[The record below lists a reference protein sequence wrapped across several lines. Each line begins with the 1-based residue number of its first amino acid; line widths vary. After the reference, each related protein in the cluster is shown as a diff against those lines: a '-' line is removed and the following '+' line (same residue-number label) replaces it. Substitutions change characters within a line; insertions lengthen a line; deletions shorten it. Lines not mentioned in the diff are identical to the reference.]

1 VKQLAD
7 DLGILLNGVAAG
19 SPALQG
25 SLANFRPYQDN
36 IEEDPYAGVLT
47 YNCTLTLPEIVF
59 LVGHE
64 IAHCILHKEHTFC
77 HGNDLDELASGTPP
91 VVGQVEVYNPRN
103 MRERDANIF
112 ALELLMPHGELRYEY
127 LRRVEAK
134 VLEGLEYNTVVEDLA
149 AFFGVEPRQVL
160 AQLINSFLTPVP
172 PVPDASFL
180 TAQDTTKADKLPAQG
195 DFQIEVAASA
205 PSVHISEISAP
216 QGLEAS
222 DSRNATGP
230 TEAYDIDSEQVTAA
244 HSSTPR
250 LVIAG
255 PGSGKTSALVERVRY
270 LIQDEH
276 IPPGRILVLTFS
288 NKAANQLRSRLDL
301 KGLAVEEMKIA
312 TFHAYGLDF
321 LRMYWTACDLPK
333 DFRLL
338 DPARAGLFLED
349 IHDYLPGG
357 FYVPDEGSTH
367 YFDKLLEDISRA
379 KDDLRTPEDYALA
392 VSEMQQLEGDDEPKY
407 SDEDIAR
414 SVERAGIYRVYEEHK
429 RQRGRVDYGDL
440 VMLPVWSL
448 RNRTDLRREVQG
460 LYDHVLVDEYQDI
473 NFASG
478 ELLRLLTSPQ
488 YGGRGNLWAVGDIH
502 QSIYRFRG
510 AFPDRAGPQAFT
522 EDYRHTSTIGGTG
535 AEFVHELE
543 NNYRS
548 VEPIVELANHLRDS
562 MQQGATRRLKAMRKM
577 PQDNSIEASM
587 PAPTEPVLYLT
598 EFESTEEELAAVISS
613 IRDRYE
619 SGLPYSA
626 HAILCRVNDQADAA
640 ARALTEA
647 GIPVTRVG
655 DFYNRPEVQEVVS
668 VVSALAR
675 GARLPLFTLARKQPG
690 LNRVL
695 EIGDELNLAPL
706 QAIRDPRVLNLLG
719 ADERGAMDRLSVML
733 YSLASARSVWG
744 LMVSYIFGWS
754 ALISELFQ
762 TGVSGA
768 QRQEA
773 RQALYA
779 LGQLLLIAY
788 AFDIEEEEAA
798 ALAATVDRN
807 GGANPKSPEAISASR
822 NRMRNRLKRFMRYYN
837 ALIVSR
843 TRVDV
848 DAEPEPDE
856 LFHSPLGGSGEVSQ
870 TQDSERS
877 HSNRHIHAG
886 SASSTPLTNS
896 REAPAVIEAGGH
908 APGAVSVMTMH
919 AAKGLE
925 FRSVYLVGLHHNTP
939 RKDVLSPAPP
949 GFRRAYQEGG
959 EQDDKALL
967 YVAVTRAM
975 ERLSISWARYET
987 SVAQT
992 REPDSDSTALPEEG
1006 VLPNAAPPATPGAAH
1021 RVASPSW
1028 TPRTTR
1034 SGNSNNSREMSGR
1047 SAGRAH
1053 ARVLDPVYE
1062 FKERKPE
1069 YWGSL
1074 LDKSAP
1080 SRAAAPIAIFSS
1092 VSRARLEGS
1101 SIHADLSKRD
1111 EFDYWELREYDKCP
1125 RKRYYKYDHRCLG
1138 RQDSSKSNYYRGI
1151 KSAHRELVLGL
1162 VETGLLPEQA
1172 RLLHAYAEAWPTY
1185 YSARMPVP
1193 GETEGS
1199 EVVDSRELGGAVQ
1212 EHPTSSYISP
1222 ETSDDEASA
1231 TIDEDEDE
1239 PDHWWRRGI
1248 RVLDKI
1254 YEHYSQQA
1262 ETHQYTPVSIEHRV
1276 SVALQSC
1283 RVGFTI
1289 DRAEVDRTGNKRLV
1303 LTYVGN
1309 LQQDE
1314 LDRDTDLYRLLS
1326 LYALSEENERD
1337 SAEIVVEVIGLHGVR
1352 HFVADKA
1359 YKKAAAYRKRERGE
1373 SKAVNLLCKLEE
1385 SAHGIRSGMTDPK
1398 RDYHCFTC
1406 AFYPLICPMPLAVLD
1421 ES

>member
-1 VKQLAD
+1 MTQLAD
-7 DLGILLNGVAAG
+7 ELGISLNGVAAD

-25 SLANFRPYQDN
+25 SLANFRPYLDN
-36 IEEDPYAGVLT
+36 TDEDPFAGVLT

-91 VVGQVEVYNPRN
+91 LTGQVEVYNPHN

-134 VLEGLEYNTVVEDLA
+134 ILEGLEYNTVVEDLA
-149 AFFGVEPRQVL
+149 DFFGVEPRRVL

-195 DFQIEVAASA
+195 DLQIEVAASTS
-205 PSVHISEISAP
+205 PVHISGISAP
-216 QGLEAS
+216 EGLKAT
-222 DSRNATGP
+222 DSRNAAGP

-255 PGSGKTSALVERVRY
+255 PGSGKTSALVERARY

-288 NKAANQLRSRLDL
+288 NKAANELRNRLDL
-301 KGLAVEEMKIA
+301 HGLAVEEMKIA

-357 FYVPDEGSTH
+357 FYVPDEGSTQ

-392 VSEMQQLEGDDEPKY
+392 VSEMQQIEGDDEPKY

-414 SVERAGIYRVYEEHK
+414 SIERAGIYRVYEEHK

-440 VMLPVWSL
+440 VMLPVWLL
-448 RNRTDLRREVQG
+448 RSRTDLRREVQG

-488 YGGRGNLWAVGDIH
+488 YGGRGNLWAVGDIY

-510 AFPDRAGPQAFT
+510 AFPDQAGPQAFT
-522 EDYRHTSTIGGTG
+522 ADYRHTSTTGGTG
-535 AEFVHELE
+535 ADFIHELE

-562 MQQGATRRLKAMRKM
+562 MQQGATRPLKAIRKL
-577 PQDNSIEASM
+577 PQDNSIAASA
-587 PAPTEPVLYLT
+587 PGPTEPVLYLT

-613 IRDRYE
+613 IRNRYE

-655 DFYNRPEVQEVVS
+655 DFYSRPEVQEVVS
-668 VVSALAR
+668 VVSALAT

-690 LNRVL
+690 LGRVL
-695 EIGDELNLAPL
+695 EIGDELKLALL
-706 QAIRDPRVLNLLG
+706 QAIRDPQALNLLS
-719 ADERGAMDRLSVML
+719 ADERSAMNRLSVML
-733 YSLASARSVWG
+733 DSLASTRSVWG

-754 ALISELFQ
+754 ALIHELFQ
-762 TGVSGA
+762 RGASGA

-773 RQALYA
+773 RQVLYA

-788 AFDIEEEEAA
+788 AFDIEEEESE
-798 ALAATVDRN
+798 ALAATVDNAGRVS
-807 GGANPKSPEAISASR
+807 AKSPGAKPSSR
-822 NRMRNRLKRFMRYYN
+822 NRLRKRLTKFMRYYN

-848 DAEPEPDE
+848 DAEPEPGE
-856 LFHSPLGGSGEVSQ
+856 LFHSPPGGSGEVSHS
-870 TQDSERS
+870 QDSERHDSYS
-877 HSNRHIHAG
+877 HMHTDSGPN
-886 SASSTPLTNS
+886 TPLAIAGEGLGS
-896 REAPAVIEAGGH
+896 IEVGGH
-908 APGAVSVMTMH
+908 APGAVRVMTMH

-925 FRSVYLVGLHHNTP
+925 FRSVYLIGLHQHTP

-949 GFRRAYQEGG
+949 SFRRAYQDGS

-975 ERLSISWARYET
+975 ERLSISWARHET
-987 SVAQT
+987 SVALT
-992 REPDSDSTALPEEG
+992 REPGSDSTVLPEEG
-1006 VLPNAAPPATPGAAH
+1006 GTLTADSPSAHGATHKA
-1021 RVASPSW
+1021 ASPSG
-1028 TPRTTR
+1028 TGRNAR
-1034 SGNSNNSREMSGR
+1034 SGNSNDPKETSSRSRE
-1047 SAGRAH
+1047 RAH
-1053 ARVLDPVYE
+1053 ARVLNPVYD
-1062 FKERKPE
+1062 FRERKRE

-1074 LDKSAP
+1074 LDRSAP
-1080 SRAAAPIAIFSS
+1080 LIPPAPISMFSR
-1092 VSRARLEGS
+1092 VSGVRLEES
-1101 SIHADLSKRD
+1101 SSHADPSTRN

-1151 KSAHRELVLGL
+1151 KSAHRELVLAL
-1162 VETGLLPEQA
+1162 VETGSLPEQS

-1193 GETEGS
+1193 DETERS
-1199 EVVDSRELGGAVQ
+1199 EVVDSRVLGGAVQ
-1212 EHPTSSYISP
+1212 EYPTSSYISLD
-1222 ETSDDEASA
+1222 TADDEASA
-1231 TIDEDEDE
+1231 TIDDDEGE

-1262 ETHQYTPVSIEHRV
+1262 EAHQYTPVSIEHRV

-1289 DRAEVDRTGNKRLV
+1289 DRVEVDSTGNKRLV
-1303 LTYVGN
+1303 HTYAGN

-1314 LDRDTDLYRLLS
+1314 LDRDTDLYRLLA
-1326 LYALSEENERD
+1326 LYALSQENESD
-1337 SAEIVVEVIGLHGVR
+1337 PAEIVVEVIGLHGVR
-1352 HFVADKA
+1352 YLVADKA

-1373 SKAVNLLCKLEE
+1373 SNAINLLCKLEE

-1406 AFYPLICPMPLAVLD
+1406 AFYPLICPMPLEHA
-1421 ES
+1421 S